1 MLKKSKIAIFSDLHL
16 GLHNNSEDWHKI
28 ALTWADWI
36 VSELSE
42 KKIKDIFFLGDF
54 FDNRSEISVQTL
66 HVASEIFNKFK
77 DFNMFC
83 IIGNHDAYYK
93 NRSDVHSMGLAS
105 GYPNITII
113 DHNLEF
119 EVYDKKFAFVPW
131 NNDLPDGRFDYIFG
145 HFEIIS
151 FKMNNFA
158 VCNKGLSPI
167 DFLASKTDRVF
178 SGHFHRRST
187 GKYNE
192 GEIHY
197 VGNTFPMDFADVDNE
212 KGYHIL
218 DVETSKFEFFENTV
232 SPKFKKFN
240 LSKIKLIKEDDVKN
254 NFVKMVVDLEVD
266 DKTLDKFK
274 AYLGKFH
281 PYRLIVEYN
290 VVKSTID
297 NVEEIDSIN
306 ILDMFDEFIGQLKL
320 DESQDVRVDAI
331 IKELYDRCVI

>member
-1 MLKKSKIAIFSDLHL
+1 MLKKSKVAIFSDLHL

-36 VSELSE
+36 VEELHD

-66 HVASEIFNKFK
+66 HVASEILNKFK
-77 DFNMFC
+77 DFNMLC
-83 IIGNHDAYYK
+83 VIGNHDAFYK
-93 NRSDVHSMGLAS
+93 NRSDIHSMGLAA

-119 EVYDKKFAFVPW
+119 EDYGKKFAFVPW
-131 NNDLPDGRFDYIFG
+131 NNELPDGEYDYMFG
-145 HFEIIS
+145 HFEIVS
-151 FKMNNFA
+151 FKMNSFA
-158 VCNKGLSPI
+158 VCVKGLSPI
-167 DFLASKTDRVF
+167 DFLASRTNRVF
-178 SGHFHRRST
+178 SGHFHRRSD
-187 GKYNE
+187 GIYNE
-192 GEIHY
+192 GMIHY
-197 VGNTFPMDFADVDNE
+197 VGNTFPMDFADVDNK

-218 DVETSKFEFFENTV
+218 DVETGGFEFFENTV

-240 LSKIKLIKEDDVKN
+240 LSKIKSITEDDVKN

-266 DKTLDKFK
+266 DKKLDKFK
-274 AYLGKFH
+274 AYLGKFS
-281 PYRLIVEYN
+281 PYRLIIEHN

-306 ILDMFDEFIGQLKL
+306 IPDMFDEFVGQLKL
-320 DESQDVRVDAI
+320 EESQNIRVEKI
-331 IKELYDRCVI
+331 IKELFENCK